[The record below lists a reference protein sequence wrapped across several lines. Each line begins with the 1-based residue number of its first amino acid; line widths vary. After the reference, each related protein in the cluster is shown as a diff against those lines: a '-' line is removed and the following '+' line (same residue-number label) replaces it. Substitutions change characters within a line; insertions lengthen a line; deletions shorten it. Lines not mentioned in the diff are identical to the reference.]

1 MNVTSAAAQRAALL
15 ERNLRRVQE
24 RIAAASTRVGRP
36 AGSVTLVAVTKL
48 VPPDIIRLLP
58 GLGIQE
64 IGENR
69 VQAALE
75 KQASLRELPLRWHL
89 IGSLQKNKA
98 RKAAG
103 AFACIQSVDSL
114 ALAELLSTAAE
125 QGGGRLPVLVQV
137 NIGREPQKSGVEP
150 EAAPALIEQVAGLP
164 ALELRGLMGIA
175 PIDADDRTLHVLFAS
190 LRELLP
196 ERPGVG
202 RELSMGMTDDFEI
215 AIEEGATM
223 IRVGRALFEGTT
235 VEHS

>member
-1 MNVTSAAAQRAALL
+1 MDFPGLA
-15 ERNLRRVQE
+15 ERLAEARE
-24 RIAAASTRVGRP
+24 RIRVHQAR
-36 AGSVTLVAVTKL
+36 AGWSHPVRIVAVTKSHGPEAVRAAL
-48 VPPDIIRLLP
+48 AA
-58 GLGIQE
+58 GLE
-64 IGENR
+64 DIGENR
-69 VQAALE
+69 VQEALG
-75 KQASLRELPLRWHL
+75 KQEELGTLPLRWHL